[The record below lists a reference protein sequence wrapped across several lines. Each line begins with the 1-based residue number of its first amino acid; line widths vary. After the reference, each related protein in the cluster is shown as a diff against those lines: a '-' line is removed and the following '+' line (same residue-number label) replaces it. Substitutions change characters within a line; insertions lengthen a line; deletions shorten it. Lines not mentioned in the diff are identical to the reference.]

1 MMRRLTL
8 IAAALL
14 AAGCSKSP
22 QGDAYF
28 PLDVGA
34 RWEYDVAADIDHTL
48 THKTYVASVDRI
60 VENDAGDQIYVRRVE
75 APSEVGIEFWLRKD
89 KAGIVRIAKRVD
101 VDEQAKLDRDPRM
114 VLKMPLAQGATW
126 MVPSEPFIIGP
137 KTDLGLREVKMPKV
151 MMNYTV
157 EAVDDTVTVPAGTFK
172 NCARAV
178 GVGMMPLFVDAVQG
192 FVNLTLTNREW
203 YCKGVGLVKVERDEP
218 LNSMLWSGG
227 KITMALTEYKLP

>member
-1 MMRRLTL
+1 M
-8 IAAALL
+8 
-14 AAGCSKSP
+14 
-22 QGDAYF
+22 
-28 PLDVGA
+28 
-34 RWEYDVAADIDHTL
+34 
-48 THKTYVASVDRI
+48 
-60 VENDAGDQIYVRRVE
+60 
-75 APSEVGIEFWLRKD
+75 
-89 KAGIVRIAKRVD
+89 
-101 VDEQAKLDRDPRM
+101 
-114 VLKMPLAQGATW
+114 
-126 MVPSEPFIIGP
+126 IGP

-157 EAVDDTVTVPAGTFK
+157 EAIDETVTVPAGTFK

-227 KITMALTEYKLP
+227 KVTMALTEYKLP

>member
-1 MMRRLTL
+1 MMSRLTC

-14 AAGCSKSP
+14 VAGCSNSP
-22 QGDAYF
+22 QSDAYF
-28 PLDVGA
+28 PLEVGA
-34 RWEYDVAADIDHTL
+34 RWEYDVASDIDNTL
-48 THKTYVASVDRI
+48 THKTYVASVDRV
-60 VENDAGDQIYVRRVE
+60 VESETGDTIYVRRVE

-89 KAGIVRIAKRVD
+89 KNGIVRIAKRVD

-114 VLKMPLAQGATW
+114 VLKTPLAQGATW
-126 MVPSEPFIIGP
+126 MVPSEPFVIGP

-157 EAVDDTVTVPAGTFK
+157 ESIDDTVTVPAGTFK
-172 NCARAV
+172 QCARAV

-192 FVNLTLTNREW
+192 FVNLTLTHREW

>member
-1 MMRRLTL
+1 MNRLTW

-14 AAGCSKSP
+14 ATGCSKAP
-22 QGDAYF
+22 QGYAYF

-34 RWEYDVAADIDHTL
+34 RWEYDVASDIDSTL
-48 THKTYVASVDRI
+48 THKTVVASVDRM
-60 VENDAGDQIYVRRVE
+60 VENDAGDHIYVRRID
-75 APSEVGIEFWLRKD
+75 APAEVGIEFWLRQD
-89 KAGIVRIAKRVD
+89 KNGIVRIAKRVD
-101 VDEQAKLDRDPRM
+101 VEEQAKLDRDPRM
-114 VLKMPLAQGATW
+114 VLKMPLVQGATW

-151 MMNYTV
+151 LMTYNI
-157 EAVDDTVTVPAGTFK
+157 EAIDDTVTVPAGTFK

-227 KITMALTEYKLP
+227 KITMALTDYKLP

>member
-1 MMRRLTL
+1 MMSRLTW

-14 AAGCSKSP
+14 TAGCSKSP
-22 QGDAYF
+22 HGDAYF

-34 RWEYDVAADIDHTL
+34 RWEYDVASDIDSTL
-48 THKTYVASVDRI
+48 THKTLVASVDRV
-60 VENDAGDQIYVRRVE
+60 VENEAGDQIVVRRVE
-75 APSEVGIEFWLRKD
+75 SPSEVGIEFWLRQD
-89 KAGIVRIAKRVD
+89 KNGIVRIAKRVD
-101 VDEQAKLDRDPRM
+101 VEAQAKLDRDPRM
-114 VLKMPLAQGATW
+114 VLKMPLVQGATW

-137 KTDLGLREVKMPKV
+137 KTDLGQREVKMPKV
-151 MMNYTV
+151 LMNYTV

-227 KITMALTEYKLP
+227 KITMVLTEYKLH

>member
-1 MMRRLTL
+1 MMMRLTL
-8 IAAALL
+8 LASALL
-14 AAGCSKSP
+14 VAGCSKSP
-22 QGDAYF
+22 QGDSFF

-34 RWEYDVAADIDHTL
+34 RWEYDVASDIDNTL
-48 THKTYVASVDRI
+48 THKTMVASVDRT
-60 VENDAGDQIYVRRVE
+60 VENEAGDEIFVRRVE
-75 APSEVGIEFWLRKD
+75 APAEIGIEFWLRKD
-89 KAGIVRIAKRVD
+89 KNGIVRIAKRVD
-101 VDEQAKLDRDPRM
+101 VEGQAKLDRDPRM

-126 MVPSEPFIIGP
+126 MVPSEPFIIAP
-137 KTDLGLREVKMPKV
+137 KEGLGVRDVKMPKV
-151 MMNYTV
+151 MMNYTI
-157 EAVDDTVTVPAGTFK
+157 EAIDDTVTVPAGTFK

-178 GVGMMPLFVDAVQG
+178 GYGMLPLFVDAVQG

>member
-1 MMRRLTL
+1 MMTRLTM

-14 AAGCSKSP
+14 AAGCSGSP
-22 QGDAYF
+22 QGDSYF

-34 RWEYDVAADIDHTL
+34 RWEYDVASDIDNTL

-60 VENDAGDQIYVRRVE
+60 VENEAGEEIFVRRIE

-101 VDEQAKLDRDPRM
+101 VEEQAKLDRDPRM
-114 VLKMPLAQGATW
+114 VLKTPLAQGASW

-151 MMNYTV
+151 LMNYTV
-157 EAVDDTVTVPAGTFK
+157 EAIDETVTVPAGTFK
-172 NCARAV
+172 HCARAV

-227 KITMALTEYKLP
+227 KVTMALTEYKLP